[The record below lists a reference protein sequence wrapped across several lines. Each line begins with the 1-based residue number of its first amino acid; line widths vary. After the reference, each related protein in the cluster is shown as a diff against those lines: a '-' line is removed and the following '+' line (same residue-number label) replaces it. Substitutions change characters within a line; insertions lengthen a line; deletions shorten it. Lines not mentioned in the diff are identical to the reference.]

1 MKKHT
6 LNARSIAVVM
16 GLLLVATLMMTCS
29 KSSSQTA
36 PPSWLWWEAE
46 KPLATNF
53 PAQNPF
59 APANE
64 REAAVLSE
72 GRWVGVAG
80 NYGGRTMFLEYAV
93 SVPKAGDYHFYVRK
107 FWKHGPFRWRFDSQA
122 WQEVGRDIALL
133 DEEELRLHIV
143 ANWIYAGQVKLSA
156 GQHILRIELT
166 AQDGAA
172 AFDCFLLT
180 PTVWFPKGKLK
191 PGEKVHRTMQGWFV
205 FDPEPDTFAASPIDL
220 RSLNEKFAGEKGFIQ
235 VKGDA
240 FVHSKTGEPVRFWG
254 VNAGP
259 DVVRMPQPYVDYLAR
274 HLAKLGV
281 NIVRVHGGIWRQED
295 FRRVDERYLDQ
306 LHYFIAAMKREGIY
320 TALSIYFP
328 LWLNLS
334 AQHGFEGYNNQ
345 HPFALLFFN
354 KEFQAIYKQW
364 WTRLLTTRNPYTGAP
379 LNEEPAVAFAEI
391 VNEDSYLFWTFTYDR
406 VPPPQMALLERE
418 FAGWLEKKYGALP
431 NALQAWGGR
440 KHPRDDLANRR
451 VGFMGLWEIF
461 NQRDQRA
468 QDTAEFLTR
477 HQTAFFAAMTAFL
490 KNDLKFK
497 GAVYGSNWIT
507 ANETILGPLDK
518 WSNTVGDF
526 MDRHGY
532 WGGPHKG
539 ERASYAL
546 SVGDQYDDLCALLQP
561 QENSFA
567 LPIMDIGY
575 GGKPSTITEINWTP
589 PNRFRADFPLLC
601 AAYGALQGSD
611 GFCFFALNGADY
623 QRSLTKFAIQTP
635 VVMGQFP
642 ALAVMFRKG
651 LVKTSDA
658 VVKMNLKLTDL
669 FALKGAPVRAP
680 MNLDELRAKDIPP
693 GRTLRVEGMNAIDPL
708 AFLVGRVEMNFSEQG
723 GASEIADLSQ
733 FINRQTQTVRSATGE
748 LRWDYSRGLLTVNAP
763 QAQAASGFLSKA
775 QAIPLNDVTI
785 ETDVEYGTIVVVS
798 LDGNPLKTSK
808 KILVQAMTEDTN
820 FGWTAPGQG
829 LRPIQ
834 SLGGPPLV
842 VRKLSGTLAF
852 RRPDASACR
861 VTALDPR
868 GYPMKQVGNA
878 AKLALMEDVIYY
890 VVEKS

>member
-1 MKKHT
+1 MKKRKLH
-6 LNARSIAVVM
+6 ARRSAVIV
-16 GLLLVATLMMTCS
+16 GLVLVAALVTTCS

-36 PPSWLWWEAE
+36 PSSWLWWEAE
-46 KPLATNF
+46 KPSATNF

-72 GRWVGVAG
+72 GRWIGVAG
-80 NYGGRTMFLEYAV
+80 DYGGRTMFLEYAV
-93 SVPKAGDYHFYVRK
+93 NVPQAGDYHFYVRK
-107 FWKHGPFRWRFDSQA
+107 FWKHGPFRWRFDNQV
-122 WQEVGRDIALL
+122 WQEVGRDISLL
-133 DEEELRLHIV
+133 DSEELRLHIV

-156 GQHILRIELT
+156 GQHNLRIELT
-166 AQDGAA
+166 AKDGAA
-172 AFDCFLLT
+172 AFDCFLLS

-191 PGEKVHRTMQGWFV
+191 PGEKMNRMMEGWFA
-205 FDPEPDTFAASPIDL
+205 FDPEPDAFAQSPIDL
-220 RSLNEKFAGEKGFIQ
+220 RYLNEKFAGEKGFIQ

-240 FVHSKTGEPVRFWG
+240 FIHGKTGEPVRFWG

-259 DVVRMPQPYVDYLAR
+259 DIVRMPKPYVDYLAR

-281 NIVRVHGGIWRQED
+281 NIVRTHGGIWRQDD
-295 FRRVDERYLDQ
+295 FRRVDEKYLDQ

-328 LWLNLS
+328 LWLQFS

-345 HPFALLFFN
+345 HPFALLFFHPQ
-354 KEFQAIYKQW
+354 FQAIYKQW
-364 WTRLLTTRNPYTGAP
+364 WTSLLTTRNPYTNVP
-379 LNEEPAVAFAEI
+379 LNEEPAVAIAEL

-406 VPPPQMALLERE
+406 VPPPQMATLEQG
-418 FAGWLEKKYGALP
+418 FGMWLEKKYGSLP
-431 NALQAWGGR
+431 NALPAWGGR
-440 KHPRDDLANRR
+440 KHPRDDLASKR

-477 HQTAFFAAMTAFL
+477 HQTAFFATMTAFL

-518 WSNTVGDF
+518 WSNTVCDF

-532 WGGPHKG
+532 WGGPHRG
-539 ERASYAL
+539 ERASYSL
-546 SVGDQYDDLCALLQP
+546 SNGDQYDDRCALFEP
-561 QENSFA
+561 KGNAFS

-575 GGKPSTITEINWTP
+575 NGKPSTITEINWPP

-611 GFCFFALNGADY
+611 GFFFFALNGADY

-651 LVKTSDA
+651 LVKTGDV
-658 VVKMNLKLTDL
+658 VVKMNLKLADL
-669 FALKGAPVRAP
+669 FALKGSPVRAP

-693 GRTLRVEGMNAIDPL
+693 GKTLRVESVGAVDPL
-708 AFLVGRVEMNFSEQG
+708 AFLVGRVEMNITEQG
-723 GASEIADLSQ
+723 GASEIADLSL
-733 FINRQTQTVRSATGE
+733 FINRQTQTVKSATGE
-748 LRWDYSRGLLTVNAP
+748 LLWDYGKGLLTLNAP
-763 QAQAASGFLSKA
+763 PAQAASGFLSKA
-775 QAIPLNDVTI
+775 KTISLNDVTI
-785 ETDVEYGTIVVVS
+785 ETDVEYGTVVIVS
-798 LDGNPLKTSK
+798 LDGNPLNTSK

-820 FGWTAPGQG
+820 FGWAAPGQG
-829 LRPIQ
+829 VRSIQ
-834 SLGGPPLV
+834 SLGGPPMV
-842 VRKLSGTLAF
+842 VKKLSGTISF

-861 VTALDPR
+861 VTALDAR
-868 GYPMKQVGNA
+868 GYPMKQIGKA
-878 AKLALMEDVIYY
+878 AQFRLVEDAIYY
-890 VVEKS
+890 VVERD